1 MASADAILTDLW
13 TWVSGLPDWQA
24 FLLIVVVSTASAFFV
39 NAAGDVLI
47 RRLTRRIPGE
57 VDDIVLET
65 VHPATWV
72 SMLLIGS
79 YLGVT
84 QLSIVDGVFLENLLA
99 GLLTVL
105 TLIWAVTLS
114 RVGRRVSNEVTA
126 GGYTDQQIV
135 PIIQNVWAFLI
146 AGATLFLILS
156 YWNINIT
163 PLLASA
169 GVLGIVI
176 GLAAR
181 DTIANFFGSLALY
194 VDGTYR
200 VGDYVVLE
208 DGTRGRVQ
216 DVSIRS
222 TVIRTRDDILVTV
235 PNSQLNTTALT
246 NESAPRT
253 HRRLKVPVTIAY
265 GIDVDQLEEIL
276 LDIADAEDLVRDQP
290 APRVRLRSFADSGI
304 DVELVC
310 WISRP
315 RLTGRATDSLL
326 REIYRQF
333 HDGGIE
339 IPFPRRDVN
348 LLENAAGDEGVG
360 TEETPT
366 SETGARDGDI
376 H

>member
-1 MASADAILTDLW
+1 MPPIEVIFADLW
-13 TWVSGLPDWQA
+13 DWISALPDWQA
-24 FLLIVVVSTASAFFV
+24 FLLIVAVSTASAFVV

-57 VDDIVLET
+57 VDDVVLET

-84 QLSIVDGVFLENLLA
+84 QLAIVDGALLDNLLA
-99 GLLTVL
+99 ALLTVL

-114 RVGRRVSNEVTA
+114 RVGRGVSDTMTE

-156 YWNINIT
+156 YWNINVT

-194 VDGTYR
+194 VDGTYT

-235 PNSQLNTTALT
+235 PNSQLNTAALT
-246 NESAPRT
+246 NESAPRS
-253 HRRLKVPVTIAY
+253 HRRLKVPVTVAY
-265 GIDVDQLEEIL
+265 GTDVDELEEIL
-276 LDIADAEDLVRDQP
+276 LEIADADDLVRDRP

-304 DVELVC
+304 EVELVC

-326 REIYRQF
+326 REIYRRFQ
-333 HDGGIE
+333 DAGIE
-339 IPFPRRDVN
+339 IPYPRQDVSFVEDGAAESQP
-348 LLENAAGDEGVG
+348 LPDDTPVSPSGTTDGEN
-360 TEETPT
+360 
-366 SETGARDGDI
+366 R
-376 H
+376 